1 MKKLALISI
10 FLFFVFRAPLQQVA
24 AQETTD
30 EFNLKIVNVETEPD
44 AIRVGEET
52 QFIVSYANNGPLPV
66 PPNSAN
72 IFLAVIDL
80 NADENKVIEICMPA
94 DFTEDE
100 IPVTA
105 NNEDPH
111 KLIFPDCTFT
121 PTEVG
126 ALSIQAGF
134 VPPEIETSAI
144 VEALTTDNDIN
155 FPINGNANQDSPAS
169 ITISVQPYDSNLP
182 DDLARVFAGLGI
194 FFAIMAIVAVGTEVV
209 IDTFKVALGFKSKVT
224 ATEGL
229 EKMEKYMPGQLAAL
243 GVSPAQIEQFKT
255 TAVDMRTTLSTYLKP
270 VEDLTAAK
278 NSIQAGEFKDAY
290 TKIINLTPE
299 IKTAVDK
306 KTAQGKQEAEQL
318 IAEARAQMIDLVDVI
333 FTKVNQVFKLDPT
346 KLAPLQAGLLAQINA
361 WGTDSENAED
371 LDIFLD
377 KIFKEIRNFEDIEW
391 SAELDEQESWLET
404 QLDTFKLGSKQL
416 LYQYNQQVAPLL
428 VGIGFAQ
435 GDVNSIQER
444 IAERLSWIETNARA
458 ASETYVQSVRNVIN
472 AVEQRRFQTQS
483 PARKLWRALR
493 SWEWG
498 IFWPESRKDKTIAY
512 ILFALLLVMTLGFIW
527 IIPGIGGNNRNG
539 LFIGIYIIILIAGG
553 IAFWKLKRS
562 HIKLAIHGLYGVFAL
577 SILLA
582 LLAWIVIWILQPSS
596 KNVGLFG
603 NLTYQGITLSW
614 LGWTFIAFSIFFIS
628 LIFVGEFLGRYAFQE
643 LAKKQKTA
651 VTNEWTTY
659 TTLIKIETLWNLLHK
674 GFDISKVD
682 PDRFDKPNS
691 VKYYEEQTN
700 LITTD
705 DGSDKFKLDE
715 ENVGQFILWRTDQQ
729 RDEEASRLRWLRAIS
744 FLIGLAI
751 AYLLNIDAIALL
763 GEAFPGVA
771 GFNYMIINGE
781 TLHGWKGFLNPDR
794 AITAGII
801 LTGFAA
807 AAGST
812 FWHDRLDQL
821 QATKKGAET
830 AADMLKQAQ
839 ETAGK

>member
-1 MKKLALISI
+1 MQKLTLISI
-10 FLFFVFRAPLQQVA
+10 FLVFIFLAPLQLIA

-30 EFNLKIVNVETEPD
+30 QFNLKIVNVETEPD

-52 QFIVSYANNGPLPV
+52 QFIVSYANSGPLPV

-72 IFLAVIDL
+72 IFLAVVDL
-80 NADENKVIEICMPA
+80 NADENKVLEICMPA
-94 DFTEDE
+94 DFKEDE

-105 NNEDPH
+105 NNTDPQ
-111 KLIFPDCTFT
+111 KFIFPDCKFT

-134 VPPEIETSAI
+134 VPPEIEKSAI
-144 VEALTTDNDIN
+144 VEALAAEDFNL
-155 FPINGNANQDSPAS
+155 PITGNTNQDLPTSL
-169 ITISVQPYDSNLP
+169 TVNVQPYESNLP

-229 EKMEKYMPGQLAAL
+229 EKMEKYMPGQLASL
-243 GVSPAQIEQFKT
+243 GVSPEQLAQFKT
-255 TAVDMRTTLSTYLKP
+255 TAADMRATLSSYLKP

-278 NSIQAGEFKDAY
+278 SSIQAGEFKDAY
-290 TKIINLTPE
+290 TKIVNLTPE

-306 KTAQGKQEAEQL
+306 KTAQGKLEAEEK
-318 IAEARAQMIDLVDVI
+318 IAEARAQMITLVDVI
-333 FTKVNQVFKLDPT
+333 FTKVNQVFKIQPT
-346 KLAPLQAGLLAQINA
+346 KLAPLQESLKAQINA

-371 LDIFLD
+371 LDVFLD
-377 KIFKEIRNFEDIEW
+377 KVFKEIRSFEEIEW
-391 SAELDEQESWLET
+391 SAELDEQESWLEN

-428 VGIGFAQ
+428 VGIGFAR
-435 GDVNSIQER
+435 GDVNSIQDQ
-444 IAERLSWIETNARA
+444 IAERLSWIETNART

-498 IFWPESRKDKTIAY
+498 IFWPEGRKEKTISY
-512 ILFALLLVMTLGFIW
+512 ILFAILLVMTLSFIW
-527 IIPGIGGNNRNG
+527 IVPGVGGNNRG
-539 LFIGIYIIILIAGG
+539 GIFVGIYFVILIGSG
-553 IAFWKLKRS
+553 IAFWKLKRNQV
-562 HIKLAIHGLYGVFAL
+562 KLSIHGLYGVFAL
-577 SILLA
+577 SVLLA
-582 LLAWIVIWILQPSS
+582 LLAWIIIWFIQPSN

-603 NLTYQGITLSW
+603 DLTYQGITLSW
-614 LGWTFIAFSIFFIS
+614 LGWTFIAFSIFFVTI
-628 LIFVGEFLGRYAFQE
+628 IFLGEFLGRYAFQE
-643 LAKKQKTA
+643 LAKKQKADVAPTWA
-651 VTNEWTTY
+651 TY

-674 GFDISKVD
+674 GFDVSRVD

-705 DGSDKFKLDE
+705 DNSENFKLDE

-744 FLIGLAI
+744 FFIGLAI

-771 GFNYMIINGE
+771 GFNYMIITGE
-781 TLHGWKGFLNPDR
+781 TLHGWKDFLNPDR

-830 AADMLKQAQ
+830 AVDLLKQAQ
-839 ETAGK
+839 GDVK